1 MLSLL
6 RCELYQVRKSLSVK
20 IAIIIIVVTSVI
32 FGTKLT
38 GTAYVSTRTPDQMY
52 TLYSGD
58 SICSTMSDSAMA
70 LLLAS
75 LFAGWMIGGS
85 FENRMIQE
93 SISHGKKRITVY
105 LAKMLTYAVTVTLL
119 CLLYWCVTAL
129 PTGLKY
135 GLGTTDICGNLSRVP
150 YIVGMVAAGSAA
162 YISLFAICGVIAF
175 CTRKAGVT
183 MGICFVGILAGGNLL
198 ASIVSKEVAEI
209 INYTPLG
216 LYRHVLKADMTG
228 LDIARTIGIS
238 LVWTVLF
245 CTAGYLRFRKTEL
258 K

>member
-6 RCELYQVRKSLSVK
+6 RCEFYQVRKSMSIK
-20 IAIIIIVVTSVI
+20 IAVVIIVTVSVI

-38 GTAYVSTRTPDQMY
+38 DTAYVSTRTPEQMY
-52 TLYSGD
+52 TLYGGG
-58 SICSTMSDSAMA
+58 SICSTMNDSAMA

-85 FENRMIQE
+85 FENRVIQE
-93 SISHGKKRITVY
+93 SISYGKKRLTVY
-105 LAKMLTYAVTVTLL
+105 LAKMLAYTVTVTML

-129 PTGLKY
+129 PTGLKF
-135 GLGTTDICGNLSRVP
+135 GLGTADICGNLSRIP

-175 CTRKAGVT
+175 CTRKTGVT

-198 ASIVSKEVAEI
+198 ASIVSEDVARV

-216 LYRHVLKADMTG
+216 LYRHVLKTDVTG
-228 LDIARTIGIS
+228 LDIALTVGIS
-238 LVWTVLF
+238 LIWTILF
-245 CTAGYLRFRKTEL
+245 CTTGYVKFRKTEL